1 MESFMSQD
9 TIKLGAFLMG
19 VGHHMGAARAPDTD
33 PRQILRFEHYRD
45 LAQTAEA
52 GGFDAIFFADNV
64 ALPDAPLAA
73 LSRSLPPYAFDP
85 LSLLAA
91 LAPVTERIGLIAT
104 VSSTYM
110 PPYHLARKLA
120 TLDHLSGGRIGWNL
134 VTSGSDAEARN
145 FGLDHQLGH
154 AERYRRADEHI
165 GVVKALWDS
174 WDDDALR
181 VDREGL
187 GGFDPN
193 KVRPIDHVGDY
204 FAVRGPL
211 QTPRPPQGHP
221 VIVQAGASEDGR
233 SFAARHAEVIF
244 TAQQDLGEARAFAAD
259 IRRRAVAAGR
269 NARDVLIMPGIMP
282 FVAETR
288 AEAQAAHDA
297 LADLVDPRHGLG
309 LLSAFLGQDAS
320 GFDLDGPLPELP
332 LTEGWQSRQQ
342 LFADLARRENL
353 SVRQLVGRIVS
364 ARGHKVLIGT
374 PGEIVDE
381 LETWF
386 REGAADGFNI
396 LPPTLPAGLDA
407 FVDQVVPELRRRG
420 LLAATAAETTLRQR
434 LGLKRPVAQPAFI
447 PA

>member
-1 MESFMSQD
+1 MSRD

-33 PRQILRFEHYRD
+33 PRQILQFAHYKR

-85 LSLLAA
+85 LSLLGA

-154 AERYRRADEHI
+154 AERYRRADEHV

-174 WDDDALR
+174 WDDDAVR
-181 VDREGL
+181 ADREGL
-187 GGFDPN
+187 SGFDPT

-211 QTPRPPQGHP
+211 QTPRGPQGHP

-233 SFAARHAEVIF
+233 AFAARHAEVIF
-244 TAQQDLGEARAFAAD
+244 TAQQDLGEAKAFASD

-269 NARDVLIMPGIMP
+269 DAGDVLVMPGIMP
-282 FVAETR
+282 FVAATR

-297 LADLVDPRHGLG
+297 LGDLVDPRQGLG
-309 LLSAFLGQDAS
+309 LLSAFLGLDAS
-320 GFDLDGPLPELP
+320 GFDLDGPLPALP
-332 LTEGWQSRQQ
+332 PTEGWQSRQQ
-342 LFADLARRENL
+342 LFVDLARREGL
-353 SVRQLVGRIVS
+353 SVRQLVARIVS

-374 PGEIVDE
+374 PAEIVDV

-407 FVDQVVPELRRRG
+407 FVDQIVPELRRRG
-420 LLAATAAETTLRQR
+420 LLATAPVPATLRQR